1 MPWHNIHAEGD
12 DLEMVNK
19 KPEIVVRRAT
29 LDDSGIL
36 SQFNMSMAEETE
48 GRQLDQTTVNA
59 GVKQLF
65 LDSRQGFYLVAE
77 IGGAACGSLM
87 ITYEWS
93 DWRNGLFW
101 WIQSV
106 YVKPAARRSGVF
118 TALYQYVKQMAQG
131 EESACGLRLYM
142 EKDNLSARAVYTA
155 MGMETTPY
163 QVFENLF

>member
-1 MPWHNIHAEGD
+1 
-12 DLEMVNK
+12 MVTKN
-19 KPEIVVRRAT
+19 PEIVVRQAT
-29 LDDSGIL
+29 LDDSMIL

-65 LDSRQGFYLVAE
+65 RDSRQGFYLMAE
-77 IGGAACGSLM
+77 VGGSARGSLM

-106 YVKPAARRSGVF
+106 YVVPTARRSGVF
-118 TALYQYVKQMAQG
+118 TALYQYVKKMAQDDNA
-131 EESACGLRLYM
+131 ACGLRLYM
-142 EKDNLSARAVYTA
+142 EKDNLPARAVYMA
-155 MGMETTPY
+155 MGMDTTPY
-163 QVFENLF
+163 QVFEDLF

>member
-1 MPWHNIHAEGD
+1 
-12 DLEMVNK
+12 MVKK

-36 SQFNMSMAEETE
+36 SQFNMSMAKETE

-59 GVKQLF
+59 GVKQL
-65 LDSRQGFYLVAE
+65 LRDSRQGFYLMAE
-77 IGGAACGSLM
+77 VGGSARGSLM

-106 YVKPAARRSGVF
+106 YVEPAARRNGVF
-118 TALYQYVKQMAQG
+118 TALYQYVKQMAQDDA
-131 EESACGLRLYM
+131 SACGLRLYM
-142 EKDNLSARAVYTA
+142 EQDNLPARAVYMA

-163 QVFENLF
+163 QVFEDLF

>member
-1 MPWHNIHAEGD
+1 
-12 DLEMVNK
+12 MVTKN
-19 KPEIVVRRAT
+19 PEVVVRQAT
-29 LDDSGIL
+29 LDDSMIL

-65 LDSRQGFYLVAE
+65 RDSRQGFYLMAE
-77 IGGAACGSLM
+77 VGGSARGSLM

-106 YVKPAARRSGVF
+106 YVVPTARRSGVF
-118 TALYQYVKQMAQG
+118 TALYQYVKKMAQDDNA
-131 EESACGLRLYM
+131 ACGLRLYM
-142 EKDNLSARAVYTA
+142 EKDNLPARAVYMA
-155 MGMETTPY
+155 MGMDTTPY
-163 QVFENLF
+163 QVFEDLF

>member
-1 MPWHNIHAEGD
+1 
-12 DLEMVNK
+12 MVTKN
-19 KPEIVVRRAT
+19 PEIVVRQAT
-29 LDDSGIL
+29 LDDSTIL

-65 LDSRQGFYLVAE
+65 RDSRQGFYLMAE
-77 IGGAACGSLM
+77 VGGSARGSLM

-106 YVKPAARRSGVF
+106 YVVPTARRSGVF
-118 TALYQYVKQMAQG
+118 TALYQYVKKMAQDDNA
-131 EESACGLRLYM
+131 ACGLRLYM
-142 EKDNLSARAVYTA
+142 EKDNLPARAVYMA
-155 MGMETTPY
+155 MGMDTTPY
-163 QVFENLF
+163 QVFEDLF

>member
-1 MPWHNIHAEGD
+1 
-12 DLEMVNK
+12 MVTKN
-19 KPEIVVRRAT
+19 PEIVVRQAT
-29 LDDSGIL
+29 LDDSMIL

-65 LDSRQGFYLVAE
+65 RDSRQGFYLMAE
-77 IGGAACGSLM
+77 VGGSARGSLM

-106 YVKPAARRSGVF
+106 YVVPTARRSGVF
-118 TALYQYVKQMAQG
+118 TALYQYVKKMAQDDKA
-131 EESACGLRLYM
+131 ACGLRLYM
-142 EKDNLSARAVYTA
+142 EKDNLPARAVYMA
-155 MGMETTPY
+155 MGMDTTPY
-163 QVFENLF
+163 QVFEDLF

>member
-1 MPWHNIHAEGD
+1 
-12 DLEMVNK
+12 MVTKN
-19 KPEIVVRRAT
+19 PEIVVRQAT
-29 LDDSGIL
+29 LDDSMIL

-65 LDSRQGFYLVAE
+65 RDSRQGFYLMAE
-77 IGGAACGSLM
+77 VGGSARGSLM

-106 YVKPAARRSGVF
+106 YVVPTARRSGVF
-118 TALYQYVKQMAQG
+118 TALYQYVKKMAQDDNA
-131 EESACGLRLYM
+131 ACGLRLYM
-142 EKDNLSARAVYTA
+142 EKDNLAARAVYMA
-155 MGMETTPY
+155 MGMDTTPY
-163 QVFENLF
+163 QVFEDLF

>member
-1 MPWHNIHAEGD
+1 
-12 DLEMVNK
+12 MVTKN
-19 KPEIVVRRAT
+19 PEIVVRQAT
-29 LDDSGIL
+29 LDDSTIL

-65 LDSRQGFYLVAE
+65 RDSRQGFYLMAE
-77 IGGAACGSLM
+77 VGGSARGSLM

-106 YVKPAARRSGVF
+106 YVVPTARRSGVF
-118 TALYQYVKQMAQG
+118 TALDQYVKKMAQDDNA
-131 EESACGLRLYM
+131 ECGLRLYM
-142 EKDNLSARAVYTA
+142 EKDNLPARAVYMA
-155 MGMETTPY
+155 MGMDTTPY
-163 QVFENLF
+163 QVFEDLF

>member
-1 MPWHNIHAEGD
+1 
-12 DLEMVNK
+12 MVKK

-59 GVKQLF
+59 GVKQL
-65 LDSRQGFYLVAE
+65 LRDSRQGFYLMAE
-77 IGGAACGSLM
+77 VGGSARGSLM

-106 YVKPAARRSGVF
+106 YVEPAARRNGVF
-118 TALYQYVKQMAQG
+118 TALYQYVKQMAQDDA
-131 EESACGLRLYM
+131 SACGLRLYM
-142 EKDNLSARAVYTA
+142 EQDNLPARAVYMA

-163 QVFENLF
+163 QVFEDLF

>member
-1 MPWHNIHAEGD
+1 
-12 DLEMVNK
+12 MVKK

-36 SQFNMSMAEETE
+36 SQFNMSMAKETE
-48 GRQLDQTTVNA
+48 GRRLDQTTVHA

-65 LDSRQGFYLVAE
+65 LDSQQGFYLMAE
-77 IGGAACGSLM
+77 VGGSARGSLM

-106 YVKPAARRSGVF
+106 YVEPAARRNGVF
-118 TALYQYVKQMAQG
+118 TALYQYVKQMAQDDA
-131 EESACGLRLYM
+131 SACGLRLYM
-142 EKDNLSARAVYTA
+142 EQDNLPARAVYMA

-163 QVFENLF
+163 QVFEDLF

>member
-1 MPWHNIHAEGD
+1 
-12 DLEMVNK
+12 MVTKN
-19 KPEIVVRRAT
+19 PEIVVRQAT
-29 LDDSGIL
+29 LDDSMIL

-65 LDSRQGFYLVAE
+65 RDSRQGFYLMAE
-77 IGGAACGSLM
+77 VGGSARGSLM

-106 YVKPAARRSGVF
+106 YVVPAARRSGVF
-118 TALYQYVKQMAQG
+118 TALYQYVKKMAQDDNA
-131 EESACGLRLYM
+131 ACGLRLYM
-142 EKDNLSARAVYTA
+142 EKDNLPARAVYMA
-155 MGMETTPY
+155 IGMDTTPY
-163 QVFENLF
+163 QVFEDLF

>member
-1 MPWHNIHAEGD
+1 
-12 DLEMVNK
+12 MVTKN
-19 KPEIVVRRAT
+19 PEIVVRQAT
-29 LDDSGIL
+29 LDDSTIL

-65 LDSRQGFYLVAE
+65 RVSRQGFYLMAE
-77 IGGAACGSLM
+77 VGGSARGSFM

-106 YVKPAARRSGVF
+106 YVVPAARRSGVF
-118 TALYQYVKQMAQG
+118 TSLYQYGKKMGQDDNA
-131 EESACGLRLYM
+131 ACGLRLYM
-142 EKDNLSARAVYTA
+142 EKDNLPARAVYMA
-155 MGMETTPY
+155 MGMDTTPY
-163 QVFENLF
+163 QVFEDLF

>member
-1 MPWHNIHAEGD
+1 
-12 DLEMVNK
+12 MVKK

-36 SQFNMSMAEETE
+36 SQFNMSMAKETE
-48 GRQLDQTTVNA
+48 GRRLDQTTVHA

-65 LDSRQGFYLVAE
+65 LDSQQGFYLMAE
-77 IGGAACGSLM
+77 ISGSACGSLM

-106 YVKPAARRSGVF
+106 YVEPAARRNGVF
-118 TALYQYVKQMAQG
+118 TALYQCVKQMAQDDA
-131 EESACGLRLYM
+131 SACGLRLYM
-142 EKDNLSARAVYTA
+142 EQDNLPARAVYMA

-163 QVFENLF
+163 QVFEDLF

>member
-1 MPWHNIHAEGD
+1 
-12 DLEMVNK
+12 MVTKN
-19 KPEIVVRRAT
+19 PEIVVRQAT
-29 LDDSGIL
+29 LDDSMLL

-65 LDSRQGFYLVAE
+65 RDSRQGFYLMAE
-77 IGGAACGSLM
+77 VGGSARGSLM

-106 YVKPAARRSGVF
+106 YVVPTARRSGVF
-118 TALYQYVKQMAQG
+118 TALYQYVKKMAQDDNA
-131 EESACGLRLYM
+131 ACGLRLYM
-142 EKDNLSARAVYTA
+142 EKDNLAARAVYMA
-155 MGMETTPY
+155 MGMDTTPY
-163 QVFENLF
+163 QVFEDLF

>member
-1 MPWHNIHAEGD
+1 
-12 DLEMVNK
+12 MVTKN
-19 KPEIVVRRAT
+19 PEIVVRQAT
-29 LDDSGIL
+29 LADSMIL

-65 LDSRQGFYLVAE
+65 RDSRQGFYLMAE
-77 IGGAACGSLM
+77 VGGSARGSLM

-106 YVKPAARRSGVF
+106 YVVPAARRSGVF
-118 TALYQYVKQMAQG
+118 TALYQYVKKMAQDDNA
-131 EESACGLRLYM
+131 ACGLRLYM
-142 EKDNLSARAVYTA
+142 EKDNLPARAVYMA
-155 MGMETTPY
+155 MGMDTTPY
-163 QVFENLF
+163 QVFEELF

>member
-1 MPWHNIHAEGD
+1 
-12 DLEMVNK
+12 MVTKN
-19 KPEIVVRRAT
+19 PEIVVRQAT
-29 LDDSGIL
+29 LDDSMIL

-65 LDSRQGFYLVAE
+65 RDSRQGFYLMAE
-77 IGGAACGSLM
+77 VGGSARGSLM

-106 YVKPAARRSGVF
+106 YVVPAARRSGVF
-118 TALYQYVKQMAQG
+118 TALYQYVKKMAQDDNA
-131 EESACGLRLYM
+131 ACGLRLYM
-142 EKDNLSARAVYTA
+142 EKDNLAARAVYMA
-155 MGMETTPY
+155 MGMDTTPY
-163 QVFENLF
+163 QVFEDLF

>member
-1 MPWHNIHAEGD
+1 
-12 DLEMVNK
+12 MVTKN
-19 KPEIVVRRAT
+19 PEIVVRQAT
-29 LDDSGIL
+29 LDDSTIL

-65 LDSRQGFYLVAE
+65 RDSRQGFYLMAE
-77 IGGAACGSLM
+77 VGGSARGSLM

-106 YVKPAARRSGVF
+106 YVVPAARRSGVF
-118 TALYQYVKQMAQG
+118 TALYQY
-131 EESACGLRLYM
+131 CLLYTSPSPR
-142 EKDNLSARAVYTA
+142 D
-155 MGMETTPY
+155 
-163 QVFENLF
+163 

>member
-1 MPWHNIHAEGD
+1 
-12 DLEMVNK
+12 MVTKN
-19 KPEIVVRRAT
+19 PEIVVRQAT
-29 LDDSGIL
+29 LDDSMIL

-65 LDSRQGFYLVAE
+65 RDSRQGFYLMAE
-77 IGGAACGSLM
+77 VGGSARGSLM

-106 YVKPAARRSGVF
+106 YVVPAARRSGVF
-118 TALYQYVKQMAQG
+118 TALYQYVKKMAQD
-131 EESACGLRLYM
+131 ENAACGLRLYM
-142 EKDNLSARAVYTA
+142 EKDNIADRAVYMA
-155 MGMETTPY
+155 KGMHTTPY
-163 QVFENLF
+163 QVFEDLF

>member
-1 MPWHNIHAEGD
+1 
-12 DLEMVNK
+12 MVTKN
-19 KPEIVVRRAT
+19 PEVVVRQAT
-29 LDDSGIL
+29 LDDSMIL

-65 LDSRQGFYLVAE
+65 RDSRQGFYLMAE
-77 IGGAACGSLM
+77 VGGSARGSLM

-106 YVKPAARRSGVF
+106 YVVPTARRSGVF
-118 TALYQYVKQMAQG
+118 TALYQYVKKMAQDDNA
-131 EESACGLRLYM
+131 ACGLRLYM
-142 EKDNLSARAVYTA
+142 EKDNLAARAVYMA
-155 MGMETTPY
+155 MGMDTTPY
-163 QVFENLF
+163 QVFEDLF

>member
-1 MPWHNIHAEGD
+1 
-12 DLEMVNK
+12 MVTKN
-19 KPEIVVRRAT
+19 PEIVVRQAT
-29 LDDSGIL
+29 LDDSTIL

-65 LDSRQGFYLVAE
+65 RDSRQGFYLMAE
-77 IGGAACGSLM
+77 VGGSARGSLM

-106 YVKPAARRSGVF
+106 YVVPVARRSGVF
-118 TALYQYVKQMAQG
+118 TALYQYVKKMAQDD
-131 EESACGLRLYM
+131 EAACGLRLYM
-142 EKDNLSARAVYTA
+142 EKDNLSARAVYMA
-155 MGMETTPY
+155 MGMDTTPY
-163 QVFENLF
+163 QVFEDLF